1 MVFTPQRFDRL
12 EMEILKYHMPKATV
26 GMGGA
31 MTMEIKAVTLP
42 EVVRDLD
49 LRGREAMIQRAYS
62 KFCATGLMARSGYGF
77 KLTDKG
83 VEVLNEIKKFAM

>member
-1 MVFTPQRFDRL
+1 
-12 EMEILKYHMPKATV
+12 
-26 GMGGA
+26 
-31 MTMEIKAVTLP
+31 
-42 EVVRDLD
+42 
-49 LRGREAMIQRAYS
+49 MIQRAYS